1 MSFEFSCMIFK
12 IMKMKGQI
20 AHGVGSCELVETE
33 ILKKVQQ
40 EITQKNHY
48 FGSGMGNRLKGSA
61 NCENKYCLS

>member
-1 MSFEFSCMIFK
+1 
-12 IMKMKGQI
+12 MKGQI